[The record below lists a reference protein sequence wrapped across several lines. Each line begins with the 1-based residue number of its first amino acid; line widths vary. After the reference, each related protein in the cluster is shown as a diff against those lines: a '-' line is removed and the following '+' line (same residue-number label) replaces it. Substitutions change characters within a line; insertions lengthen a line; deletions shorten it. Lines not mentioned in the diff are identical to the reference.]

1 MKSKGLS
8 IFCIVVGIAMAG
20 VGIERSA
27 WLLHKNAFRAIAELL
42 HTTTAMSQPARV
54 NTSGP
59 RIDILNPH
67 TWSDDPN
74 AGEESRKQKIARMD
88 KVRNQVAFV
97 ELAAV
102 AWKWVMVVFGDII
115 VLLGFISLFII
126 RWRAVLLLATAI
138 LNLAATAITLIGMG
152 LLIRYGGTEPFPA
165 PYYVLVAV
173 AGSAYGWITL
183 AALIWKRRQVSDSGV
198 QSL

>member
-1 MKSKGLS
+1 MKSKGLP
-8 IFCIVVGIAMAG
+8 IFCIIVGLAMAG
-20 VGIERSA
+20 AGVERSA

-42 HTTTAMSQPARV
+42 NTTTAMSQPARV

-74 AGEESRKQKIARMD
+74 AGEEARKQKIARMD

-102 AWKWVMVVFGDII
+102 AWKWIMVVFGGVIA
-115 VLLGFISLFII
+115 LLGLVSAFKAQ
-126 RWRAVLLLATAI
+126 RRARLLLATAL

-165 PYYVLVAV
+165 LYYVLVAL

-183 AALIWKRRQVSDSGV
+183 AASVWRRSQG
-198 QSL
+198 QNR